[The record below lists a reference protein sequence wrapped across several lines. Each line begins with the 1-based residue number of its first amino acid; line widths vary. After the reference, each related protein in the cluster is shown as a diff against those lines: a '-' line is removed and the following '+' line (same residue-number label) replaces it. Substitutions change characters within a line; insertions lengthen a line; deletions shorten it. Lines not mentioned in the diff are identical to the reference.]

1 MTTKLIHFTQ
11 WAREAPQPR
20 YTALMGLLCDPEG
33 LRESFDGQAGNKA
46 AGIDGMCKADYAL
59 DLDARLAA
67 LSQQV
72 RQCAYRP
79 RPARRTYIP
88 KANGKMRPLGIPCFE
103 DRIVQD
109 RLSGIL
115 QAIWEPEFRDCS
127 YGFRP
132 GRNAHQALKRLGEII
147 TLDQTQWLVEADIK
161 GFFDH
166 VDHDWLMKFLAHRI
180 ADPVLLRVIRRFLK
194 AGVLEEGRL
203 YASEAGTPQGGLVS
217 PVLANIYLHYV
228 LDMWF
233 EKRVARSCRGRA
245 KLIRYADDFVACFTH
260 EEDAKRFSEALIK
273 RLAEF
278 ALEVEPSK
286 TALLRFGSYAK
297 RQCAKLGLKR
307 PSTFNFLGFT
317 HYVTESRSK
326 RFMVGRKTQGSRI
339 SRKLKE
345 VGVRLAKLRTSG
357 GRAMMDYAKRHL
369 QGHIAYFGVSGNS
382 RSLRTYVYR
391 VSRMLFKW
399 LNRRSQRRSMNWAIF
414 GKVLKTWLPPVR
426 IKHNL
431 YPKPLWMTQT
441 GSRMV

>member
-33 LRESFDGQAGNKA
+33 LHDSFDRQAGNKA
-46 AGIDGMCKADYAL
+46 TGIDGIRKADYAL
-59 DLDARLAA
+59 GLDARLAA

-79 RPARRTYIP
+79 RPGRRAYIP
-88 KANGKMRPLGIPCFE
+88 KANGKVRPLGIPCFE

-147 TLDQTQWLVEADIK
+147 SLDRTQWLVEADIK

-180 ADPVLLRVIRRFLK
+180 ADPVMLRVIRHFLK
-194 AGVLEEGRL
+194 AGVQEDGAL

-228 LDMWF
+228 LDTWF
-233 EKRVARSCRGRA
+233 EKCFARRCRGRA
-245 KLIRYADDFVACFTH
+245 RLVRYADDFVACFSH
-260 EEDAKRFSEALIK
+260 EEDAKQFQEALVE
-273 RLAEF
+273 RLRTF

-286 TALLRFGSYAK
+286 TTLLRFGSDAR
-297 RQCAKLGLKR
+297 RQCAKLGEKR
-307 PSTFNFLGFT
+307 VPTFDFLGFT
-317 HYVTESRSK
+317 HFVTTSRSK
-326 RFMVGRKTQGSRI
+326 RFMVGRKTQCSRI

-345 VGVRLAKLRTSG
+345 VGARLAKLRTRG
-357 GRAMMDYAKRHL
+357 GRAMMNYAKRHL
-369 QGHIAYFGVSGNS
+369 QGHIAYFGVWQPIPTPLDVSS
-382 RSLRTYVYR
+382 TRQATRSPRVLRTHLPAYACRIYVVAFR
-391 VSRMLFKW
+391 ASIGL
-399 LNRRSQRRSMNWAIF
+399 
-414 GKVLKTWLPPVR
+414 
-426 IKHNL
+426 
-431 YPKPLWMTQT
+431 
-441 GSRMV
+441 